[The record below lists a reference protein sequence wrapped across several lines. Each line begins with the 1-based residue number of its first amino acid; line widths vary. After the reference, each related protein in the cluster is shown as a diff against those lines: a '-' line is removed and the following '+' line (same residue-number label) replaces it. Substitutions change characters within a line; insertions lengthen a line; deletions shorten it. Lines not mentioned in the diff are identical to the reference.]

1 MKTLPQHTRN
11 QQQGTV
17 LIIALIFL
25 LILTLLGVSAMD
37 GTLLETRLAANSEER
52 NIAFQMAEMGVLQ
65 GLSEVQQGNLSAT
78 TPTRVDRSDNIS
90 AVATIIRKENKG
102 CFLPQ
107 RGSGDGN
114 KVGWRYFEIES
125 QGQSAA
131 QEQQNPART
140 TLHIGGYQEGSKCL
154 SP

>member
-52 NIAFQMAEMGVLQ
+52 NVAFQMAEMGVLR
-65 GLSEVQQGNLSAT
+65 GLLEVQQEDLSLTALPT
-78 TPTRVDRSDNIS
+78 TIVRSDEIS
-90 AVATIIRKENKG
+90 AVAKIIKKENKG

-107 RGSGDGN
+107 RGSGDGS
-114 KVGWRYFEIES
+114 KVGWRYFEIVSE
-125 QGQSAA
+125 GQSAE
-131 QEQQNPART
+131 EQQNPART
-140 TLHIGGYQEGSKCL
+140 TLHIGGYQEGSKCI
-154 SP
+154 SH